1 MAAGLVA
8 APIFDL
14 CDDRGVL
21 AALVQLD
28 LELVG
33 AVAGSTWAW
42 LAFFLVLAAAFA
54 HLFPLHRARA
64 RVVFFAA
71 TAAPVA
77 GYWFVGGFRLSVVLG
92 VLLLALGLVSWGIAG
107 FDADP
112 AQ

>member
-1 MAAGLVA
+1 LVA
-8 APIFDL
+8 APLFDL

-54 HLFPLHRARA
+54 HLFPLHRART